1 MSASFLQRK
10 PEEEQLMTDLKG
22 KRVAIIVTDGFEQ
35 IEMTSPRE
43 ALDKAGAKTVLVS
56 PKDGAVQGFKHH
68 DKASTFR
75 VDLPLTQAS
84 ASDFDA
90 VMLPGGV
97 INGDALR
104 VEKRAQQFVQEMDR
118 AGKPIAV
125 ICHGGWLLIS
135 SGLVKGRRITTWP
148 TLQDDMRNAGADWQ
162 DREVIRDRNLVSS
175 RKPDDLPAFNRE
187 IVNAIAETRP
197 SKSTSAEQRD
207 SLEVRQ

>member
-1 MSASFLQRK
+1 
-10 PEEEQLMTDLKG
+10 MTDLKG

-35 IEMTSPRE
+35 IEMTSPRD

-56 PKDGAVQGFKHH
+56 PKDDKVQGFKHH
-68 DKASTFR
+68 DKADSFD
-75 VDLPLTQAS
+75 VDLALLKANAS
-84 ASDFDA
+84 EFDA
-90 VMLPGGV
+90 VVLPGGV
-97 INGDALR
+97 INGDAMR
-104 VEKRAQQFVQEMDR
+104 IEKRAQQFVQEMDR

-135 SGLVKGRRITTWP
+135 AGLVKGRRITTWP

-187 IVNAIAETRP
+187 MLGAIGDTRP
-197 SKSTSAEQRD
+197 AKAAGEQQRD
-207 SLEVRQ
+207 SREVRQ

>member
-1 MSASFLQRK
+1 MS
-10 PEEEQLMTDLKG
+10 DLKG

-43 ALDKAGAKTVLVS
+43 ALDTAGAKTVLVS
-56 PKDGAVQGFKHH
+56 PKDDKVQGFKHH
-68 DKASTFR
+68 DKADSFD
-75 VDLPLTQAS
+75 VDLPLSKAN
-84 ASDFDA
+84 AAEFDA
-90 VMLPGGV
+90 VVLPGGV

-104 VEKRAQQFVQEMDR
+104 IEKRAQQFVQEMDR

-135 SGLVKGRRITTWP
+135 AGLVKGRRITTWP
-148 TLQDDMRNAGADWQ
+148 TLQDDMRNAGAQWE
-162 DREVIRDRNLVSS
+162 DREVIADRNLVSS

-187 IVNAIAETRP
+187 MVRAIGDVRP
-197 SKSTSAEQRD
+197 RKAAGDQQRD